1 MGSLNERVKLN
12 QLVYGGDLVSF
23 YKENTLFMYDKYSKS
38 DDMCEAISIS
48 DIFTGRFYFLHYHDS
63 SNWMRYSP
71 IFCVDYRKFDDKVV
85 ILGLNFNFI
94 PLEIRSAIF
103 DKFISEQDFDN
114 NSDLKVDFKGVY
126 TELMRYGFEYTVVE
140 YNAAQIQLVHRIHLE
155 LLPRFLYSSHPKNKY
170 DPNKL
175 VEIWTAKLKNR
186 EKRHQEMTLAILSD
200 FYDINNE
207 ISEKYDAL
215 KKHIQRVQNSLN
227 KFKNK

>member
-1 MGSLNERVKLN
+1 MASLNERIKLN

-23 YKENTLFMYDKYSKS
+23 YKENSLFMYDKYSKT
-38 DDMCEAISIS
+38 DEMCDAISIS
-48 DIFTGRFYFLHYHDS
+48 DIFTGRFYFLHYHDP
-63 SNWMRYSP
+63 SNWMKYSP
-71 IFCVDYRKFDDKVV
+71 IFCVDYKKLDDKII

-114 NSDLKVDFKGVY
+114 NSDLEVDFKGVY

-155 LLPRFLYSSHPKNKY
+155 LLPRFLYSSHPRNKY

-175 VEIWTAKLKNR
+175 YEIWMAKLRNR
-186 EKRHQEMTLAILSD
+186 EKRHQEMTLSILSE
-200 FYDINNE
+200 FYDVNNE
-207 ISEKYDAL
+207 ISEKYDVL
-215 KKHIQRVQNSLN
+215 KGHIKRIQNSLN